1 MFYPFEVFL
10 VVEQTVGSTMSGIFK
25 GLDVRIN
32 LVAVRYQFMKLRL
45 ILRVVAGCSSVR
57 AHDRTG
63 ERPFSTHS
71 VVNAGRVSYRR
82 VRVEER
88 FLVEQ
93 FALSPCRAFR
103 HVRRQQVRRTV
114 FGQRLLAL
122 RALTERVH
130 DTSHRSTACRC
141 LGAGNCILV
150 PSLAGIQRLLGT
162 PTLHRGLRAFSERTF
177 RKRPLTNRLEEAFL
191 GDAFSG
197 FGKTGLQPLLGDVL
211 DDLAFGT
218 DSEVQRSSRGSGSE
232 CAPRFVDPFFGLIL
246 TNASVFLRKVGEVCA
261 TKSAGPLPGSGT
273 HRASKRTKCAAN
285 DPTRQ
290 TSTNVGR

>member
-122 RALTERVH
+122 RTVGPKYVGPCAHSHTGKHALR
-130 DTSHRSTACRC
+130 RSLTNAF
-141 LGAGNCILV
+141 V
-150 PSLAGIQRLLGT
+150 PRL
-162 PTLHRGLRAFSERTF
+162 AFSEVL
-177 RKRPLTNRLEEAFL
+177 PYL
-191 GDAFSG
+191 
-197 FGKTGLQPLLGDVL
+197 FGSP
-211 DDLAFGT
+211 
-218 DSEVQRSSRGSGSE
+218 
-232 CAPRFVDPFFGLIL
+232 
-246 TNASVFLRKVGEVCA
+246 LRKFLEHAFRNTTPENAPSV
-261 TKSAGPLPGSGT
+261 
-273 HRASKRTKCAAN
+273 RA
-285 DPTRQ
+285 PTRAPCIPQCARSDCAFHILQ
-290 TSTNVGR
+290 TKTTSEFAPAIPKQPCGNAT